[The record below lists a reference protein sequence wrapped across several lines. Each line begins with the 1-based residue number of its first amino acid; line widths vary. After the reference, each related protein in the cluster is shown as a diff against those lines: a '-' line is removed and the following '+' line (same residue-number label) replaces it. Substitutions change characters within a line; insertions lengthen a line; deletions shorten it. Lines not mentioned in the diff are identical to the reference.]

1 MLDKDRI
8 ENVEINAKKQVEAAK
23 RKAFR
28 NQTKHIK
35 AYLEE
40 ATFIKPGSTLTMG
53 RIRTYCVAN
62 NKIDKKEK
70 MTLTENNVV
79 EKWSAWFPESVGGVD
94 SDTD

>member
-40 ATFIKPGSTLTMG
+40 ATFIKPGWSLTMG
-53 RIRTYCVAN
+53 RIWT
-62 NKIDKKEK
+62 
-70 MTLTENNVV
+70 
-79 EKWSAWFPESVGGVD
+79 
-94 SDTD
+94 